1 MKTIRQSSSLRNG
14 VITIQMLVIL
24 VPVLLVLMGFA
35 IDLGQMYI
43 VRAELKQAANA
54 MALAAA
60 QRLNGTDVALENAA
74 TARQAAMSNAASIGN
89 KFNFGSLV
97 IGDSG
102 GFLNSAAPEPEYFD
116 TAGGATGEGENTSSG
131 SAGGTTA
138 KYVRLSLT
146 ADAPLTFFALLSL
159 GAERKTQIAATAIAG
174 QSAPLC
180 EACAIE
186 NMAIGALD
194 TADLV
199 DFGFVKN
206 TRYTMSQSCT
216 GFPPPQPLGNTTARL
231 DYLMIDRQDTGAT
244 LFADASQQIFRIGQA
259 GMPGNKTAA
268 SGCIRIG
275 GSENVWENATPLQCS
290 FNQIPGPVQAF
301 LCGLAARFDGSSL
314 PAQCQIVGELDTIVA
329 TNIPDTDLTDLDDY
343 AGYTGNGR
351 RIITI
356 PIVEALLPGGGMVVL
371 GFRQFLVQPLTA
383 QTQFNPADPSGRF
396 TASYLGSVMPL
407 KQGRFDGNCGLT
419 TGPGKVVLFR

>member
-1 MKTIRQSSSLRNG
+1 
-14 VITIQMLVIL
+14 MLVIL

-35 IDLGQMYI
+35 IDLGQLYI

-60 QRLNGTDVALENAA
+60 SRLNGTDTALENAT
-74 TARQAAMSNAASIGN
+74 TARQAAISNSGSIGN

-102 GFLNSAAPEPEYFD
+102 GFFNSAVQEPEYFD
-116 TAGGATGEGENTSSG
+116 TASGATGEGESTSSG
-131 SAGGTTA
+131 TAGGTTA
-138 KYVRLSLT
+138 KYVRVSLT
-146 ADAPLTFFALLSL
+146 ADAPLTFFGLLAV
-159 GAERKTQIAATAIAG
+159 GQERKAQMAATAVAG

-180 EACAIE
+180 EACGIE
-186 NMAIGALD
+186 NMTVAALD
-194 TADLV
+194 PADLV

-206 TRYTMSQSCT
+206 TRYTFSHNCT
-216 GFPPPQPLGNTTARL
+216 GFPPPQPLGNTTARI
-231 DYLMIDRQDTGAT
+231 DYLMIDRQDTAAT
-244 LFADASQQIFRIGQA
+244 LYPDPSQQLFRIGQS
-259 GMPGNKTAA
+259 GLPGNKVAA

-290 FNQIPGPVQAF
+290 FQQLPGPVQAF
-301 LCGLAARFDGSSL
+301 LCGLATRFDNTTF
-314 PAQCQIVGELDTIVA
+314 PAQCQIVGELDAIAA

-343 AGYTGNGR
+343 TTYTGNGR

-356 PIVEALLPGGGMVVL
+356 PIVESLLPGGGMVIL
-371 GFRQFLVQPLTA
+371 GFRQFLVQPLSG

-396 TASYLGSVMPL
+396 TVSYIGSVMPL